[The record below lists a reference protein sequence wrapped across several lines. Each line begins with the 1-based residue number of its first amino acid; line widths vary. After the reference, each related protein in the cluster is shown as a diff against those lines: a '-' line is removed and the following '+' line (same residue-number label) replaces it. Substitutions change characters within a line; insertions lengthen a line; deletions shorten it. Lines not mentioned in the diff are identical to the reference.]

1 MFDIL
6 QRHGGVKFNPEA
18 LLKPPTLVGTPKTPL
33 NDLRFRPVS
42 SLKQR
47 IRLKT
52 TTEEATTAAAN
63 EQATEATTA
72 YDEGTITIPH
82 HNICLIN
89 FCFDDIFQGGRK
101 CGLSDLRNFNCCS
114 ATFILPQVETEGF

>member
-6 QRHGGVKFNPEA
+6 QRHGGVKFNPDA

-52 TTEEATTAAAN
+52 TTEEATTAAAT

-72 YDEGTITIPH
+72 YDEGTI
-82 HNICLIN
+82 L
-89 FCFDDIFQGGRK
+89 
-101 CGLSDLRNFNCCS
+101 L
-114 ATFILPQVETEGF
+114 